1 MSYPVASNSDA
12 EQSSLQGTFM
22 DILNTF
28 RISGSAL
35 QAQSIRLNTISS
47 NLANVETTSTP
58 EGGPYKKKSVY
69 FQSTPKTFQEQLDQ
83 NMQDGVQ
90 GVKVAAITED
100 QTPPRKV
107 YNPSHP
113 DAKENGYVN
122 MPNIN
127 VLEEM
132 VDMMS
137 ATRSYQ
143 ANVTSIKMAKR
154 MAMKALEI
162 GR

>member
-1 MSYPVASNSDA
+1 
-12 EQSSLQGTFM
+12 M
-22 DILNTF
+22 DIFNTF
-28 RISGSAL
+28 RISSSAL
-35 QAQSIRLNTISS
+35 KANRIRLDTISS

-69 FQSTPKTFQEQLDQ
+69 FESTPLSFQEQLDH
-83 NMQDGVQ
+83 NLKNSAQ
-90 GVKVAAITED
+90 GVSVTKILED
-100 QTPPRKV
+100 QEAPRKV

-113 DAKENGYVN
+113 DAKEDGYVE
-122 MPNIN
+122 MPNIS

-143 ANVTSIKMAKR
+143 ANVTTIKSAKR
-154 MAMKALEI
+154 MALKALEI
-162 GR
+162 GG

>member
-1 MSYPVASNSDA
+1 
-12 EQSSLQGTFM
+12 M

-28 RISGSAL
+28 KISGSAL

-47 NLANVETTSTP
+47 NLANVETSSTP
-58 EGGPYKKKSVY
+58 EGGPYKKKSVI
-69 FQSTPKTFQEQLDQ
+69 FRSTPLTFQEQLEG
-83 NMQDGVQ
+83 NMKNGVQ
-90 GVKVAAITED
+90 GVEVTKITQDE
-100 QTPPRKV
+100 TPPKLV

-113 DAKENGYVN
+113 DANDDGYVE

-143 ANVTSIKMAKR
+143 ANVTTIKMAKR

>member
-1 MSYPVASNSDA
+1 
-12 EQSSLQGTFM
+12 M
-22 DILNTF
+22 DILTTF
-28 RISGSAL
+28 KVSASAL
-35 QAQSIRLNTISS
+35 KANSIRLNTISS
-47 NLANVETTSTP
+47 NLANIETTSTP

-69 FQSTPKTFQEQLDQ
+69 FETKPVSFQEQLSSSLK
-83 NMQDGVQ
+83 NTAQ
-90 GVKVAAITED
+90 GVEVTKILED
-100 QTPPRKV
+100 QEPPRKV

-113 DAKENGYVN
+113 DAAADGYVE

-143 ANVTSIKMAKR
+143 ANVTTIKSAKR
-154 MAMKALEI
+154 MALKALEI

>member
-1 MSYPVASNSDA
+1 
-12 EQSSLQGTFM
+12 M
-22 DILNTF
+22 DITNIF
-28 RISGSAL
+28 KISASAL
-35 QAQSIRLNTISS
+35 KAHSLRLNTISS

-58 EGGPYKKKSVY
+58 EGGPYKKQSTY
-69 FQSTPKTFQEQLDQ
+69 FQTKTLSFQDQLNNQ
-83 NMQDGVQ
+83 MGSSVKGVE
-90 GVKVAAITED
+90 VSKIIED
-100 QTPPRKV
+100 KSPPRKV
-107 YNPSHP
+107 YDPSHP
-113 DAKENGYVN
+113 DATEDGYVE
-122 MPNIN
+122 MPNIS

-154 MAMKALEI
+154 MALKALEI

>member
-1 MSYPVASNSDA
+1 
-12 EQSSLQGTFM
+12 M
-22 DILNTF
+22 DILSTF
-28 RISGSAL
+28 KISSSAL
-35 QAQSIRLNTISS
+35 RANSQRLDTISS

-69 FQSTPKTFQEQLDQ
+69 FQSTPLSFQKQLEG
-83 NMQDGVQ
+83 NLKSASQ
-90 GVKVAAITED
+90 GVKVTKIIED
-100 QTPPRKV
+100 QTAPKKI

-113 DAKENGYVN
+113 DANADGYVE

-127 VLEEM
+127 VMEEM

-143 ANVTSIKMAKR
+143 TNVTVIKSTKR
-154 MAMKALEI
+154 MALKALEI

>member
-1 MSYPVASNSDA
+1 
-12 EQSSLQGTFM
+12 M
-22 DILNTF
+22 DIFSTF
-28 RISGSAL
+28 AISASAL
-35 QAQSIRLNTISS
+35 KAQKIRLDTVSS

-69 FQSTPKTFQEQLDQ
+69 FQSRPLSFQNHLDTAVR
-83 NMQDGVQ
+83 GAAQ
-90 GVKVAAITED
+90 GVEVTRIIED
-100 QTPPRKV
+100 PDPPRKV

-113 DAKENGYVN
+113 DAAEDGYVD
-122 MPNIN
+122 MPNVD
-127 VLEEM
+127 VLKEM

-143 ANVTSIKMAKR
+143 ANVTSIQAAKR
-154 MAMKALEI
+154 MAQKALEI

>member
-1 MSYPVASNSDA
+1 
-12 EQSSLQGTFM
+12 M

-35 QAQSIRLNTISS
+35 QAQSIRLNTISA

-69 FQSTPKTFQEQLDQ
+69 FQSTPLSFQEQLEG
-83 NMQDGVQ
+83 NMKEGVQ
-90 GVKVAAITED
+90 GVQVAKITQD

-107 YNPSHP
+107 YDPSHP
-113 DAKENGYVN
+113 DAQEDGYVE
-122 MPNIN
+122 MPNIS
-127 VLEEM
+127 VLKEM

>member
-1 MSYPVASNSDA
+1 
-12 EQSSLQGTFM
+12 M
-22 DILNTF
+22 DILNSF
-28 RISGSAL
+28 RINGSAL

-69 FQSTPKTFQEQLDQ
+69 FQTKPLAFKDQLESS
-83 NMQDGVQ
+83 MKKSMQ
-90 GVKVAAITED
+90 GVEVSKIIED
-100 QTPPRKV
+100 QSPPRKV

-113 DAKENGYVN
+113 DAGEDGYVE
-122 MPNIN
+122 MPNIS

-137 ATRSYQ
+137 ATRSYE

-154 MAMKALEI
+154 MALKALEI

>member
-1 MSYPVASNSDA
+1 
-12 EQSSLQGTFM
+12 M

-35 QAQSIRLNTISS
+35 RAQSLRLNTISS

-69 FQSTPKTFQEQLDQ
+69 FQSSPLSFKEQLDGQ
-83 NMQDGVQ
+83 MQKSTQ
-90 GVKVAAITED
+90 GVEVTKIVED
-100 QTPPRKV
+100 ETPPRKV

-113 DAKENGYVN
+113 DAGEDGYVD
-122 MPNIN
+122 MPNIS

-143 ANVTSIKMAKR
+143 ANVTTIKMAKR
-154 MAMKALEI
+154 MALKALEI